1 MYNILRTIRLWLIPS
16 GSLRERIYTIPFIVY
31 QLVRTYGL
39 QELLNQA
46 RGQRPSLPSGRAAFS
61 RQGLVNTYDTLRSYW
76 VRGISGIML
85 VQTAYSYQEWMQ
97 RNEPD
102 EKQLDQQRRQ
112 QEIFAYRPL
121 ISILTP
127 VYNPGIDV
135 LRDTINAVLNQTYTH
150 WEFCLANASSN
161 PVVNQVLEQFARQDQ
176 RIRVLHLEENLGI
189 AENSNR
195 ALALAQGEY
204 VALLDHDD
212 LLAPDMMYQVVA
224 ALNQDHTIDIV
235 YFDEDKV
242 SEDGQTRLEPWF
254 KPGQWSPDLLLSTNY
269 LMHSVLRRD
278 LVVKAGGFDPEMD
291 GAQDW
296 DLSLR
301 LAEHAPKLHHIPRVF
316 YHWRQ
321 VEGSAARDANA
332 KPWAYAAQ
340 ERCIKAHLRRLGV
353 TDAQITF
360 PRLGTVRIVWP
371 PQQAKVSIIIPTKNN
386 LSLLRACLDSI
397 FSKTTYPDYEILVVD
412 NQSDDPAMETYYES
426 LAQNER
432 VRVLRYPHPFNYQ
445 TINNW
450 AARQSAGDVLVF
462 LNNDTEVIE
471 PTWLEELVGWAMRP
485 EVGVVGTKLKRP
497 NGKIQHAGMIV
508 GLMGHASHIFEEC
521 DDHVYT
527 PFGSI
532 DWYRNYLSVTGA
544 CMAVR
549 RTVFDEVDGL
559 DEAYIVGYG
568 DIDFCLRVVAAG
580 YRVVYTPFAVMLHHE
595 GGTRGL
601 SLPPS
606 DVLRASVKM
615 YNLVKAGDGFFNPNL
630 SYASRQPA
638 IAPAQNEDRGE
649 RLGRIM
655 REFDLIG
662 VGMSTADWHKI
673 HRAIPDHFLAM
684 KGQKAIRQSSEGL
697 RILVVSHELT
707 RSGAP
712 LILCKLAQ
720 YLKRQNHDVEA
731 VCSVDGDLRQEYA
744 NSQIPVTI
752 APHLLQDARAAIPF
766 LANVDV
772 VICNTILTWRVI
784 YSARAFD
791 RPAIWLI
798 HETEFG
804 ADLANKQPKIAEAL
818 RYATQVIFPTQ
829 KTADLYRHFFPD
841 PDHIRSMLT
850 GFAVDR
856 SNLPTQ
862 EIIRKKPDELHV
874 ISLATIEKRKGQ
886 DILLDAAAAMPKDV
900 ARKVHFHL
908 VGRTHIDR
916 LFYLKIAWRA
926 LWRRNIHLVGELPS
940 EQALRYLDQADI
952 FILTSRDEAL
962 PLSIIEAMAF
972 GKPIISTNVG
982 GVVEIIRSGEN
993 GYVVDVGDAETI
1005 AGLITRLYHEPALRR
1020 QLGQQALQDLEI
1032 VTTYS
1037 EQMAQLVATV
1047 YQQSLPHA

>member
-16 GSLRERIYTIPFIVY
+16 GSLRERIYTIPFAVY
-31 QLVRTYGL
+31 HLVRTYGL

-46 RGQRPSLPSGRAAFS
+46 RRQRPSLPPGRAAFS
-61 RQGLVNTYDTLRSYW
+61 RQGLVNTYDALRSYW
-76 VRGISGIML
+76 VRGLSGMML
-85 VQTAYSYQEWMQ
+85 VQTAYSYQDWIK
-97 RNEPD
+97 RTEPD
-102 EKQLDQQRRQ
+102 EKQLNQQRQ
-112 QEIFAYRPL
+112 QQATFAYKPL

-135 LRDTINAVLNQTYTH
+135 LRDTINAVLNQTYPH

-161 PVVNQVLEQFARQDQ
+161 PAVNQMLDQFARQDQ

-189 AENSNR
+189 AENSNH
-195 ALALAQGEY
+195 ALAFAQGEY

-212 LLAPDMMYQVVA
+212 LLSPDLMYEVVA
-224 ALNQDHTIDIV
+224 TLNQDRTIDII

-254 KPGQWSPDLLLSTNY
+254 KPSQWSPDLLLSTNY
-269 LMHSVLRRD
+269 LMHSMLRRH
-278 LVVKAGGFDPEMD
+278 LVIKVGGFNSEMD

-301 LAEHAPKLHHIPRVF
+301 LAEYAPKLHHIPRVF

-332 KPWAYAAQ
+332 KPWAYTAQ
-340 ERCIKAHLRRLGV
+340 ERCIKAHLQRLGV
-353 TDAQITF
+353 ADAQITF

-386 LSLLRACLDSI
+386 LALLRACLDSI
-397 FSKTTYPDYEILVVD
+397 FCKTTYPDYEILVVD
-412 NQSDDPAMETYYES
+412 NQSDDPAMTRFYES
-426 LAQNER
+426 LEQDER
-432 VRVLRYPHPFNYQ
+432 VRVLHYPHPFNYQ

-485 EVGVVGTKLKRP
+485 EVGVVGAKLKRP

-568 DIDFCLRVVAAG
+568 DIDFCLRVVATG

-601 SLPPS
+601 SLPAS

-615 YNLVKAGDGFFNPNL
+615 YGMVRAGDGFFNPNL

-638 IAPAQNEDRGE
+638 IAPAHEEGRGDRLV
-649 RLGRIM
+649 RTM
-655 REFDLIG
+655 REFGLIG
-662 VGMSTADWHKI
+662 IGMSTADWHTI
-673 HRAIPDHFLAM
+673 HRSIPDRLLAM
-684 KGQKAIRQSSEGL
+684 KGEKVVRQPEDSL

-720 YLKRQNHDVEA
+720 YLKQQGHHVQA
-731 VCSVDGDLRQEYA
+731 VCSVDGDLHQEY
-744 NSQIPVTI
+744 NKSQIPLEI
-752 APHLLQDARAAIPF
+752 APHLLQDARASIPF
-766 LANVDV
+766 LPDVDMV
-772 VICNTILTWRVI
+772 LCNTILTWRII
-784 YSARAFD
+784 YAARAFD
-791 RPAIWLI
+791 RPSIWLI

-804 ADLANKQPKIAEAL
+804 ADLAHKQPKIAEAL

-850 GFAVDR
+850 GFAVDSR
-856 SNLPTQ
+856 SLPTQ
-862 EIIRKKPDELHV
+862 EMIGKKSDELHV

-886 DILLDAAAAMPKDV
+886 DILLDAAAALPKDV

-926 LWRRNIHLVGELPS
+926 LWLRNVHLVGELPS

-952 FILTSRDEAL
+952 FVLTSRDEAL

-993 GYVVDVGDAETI
+993 GYVVDVGDAKTI

-1020 QLGQQALQDLEI
+1020 QLGQQALQDLET

-1037 EQMAQLVATV
+1037 EQMAQLIATV
-1047 YQQSLPHA
+1047 Y